1 MLENEIPAEIFYA
14 SRFAIIDFSFTKNGT
29 VNSIQ
34 VPVNLEEKYYP
45 LILNFIKLYVPLL
58 DQSEY
63 S

>member
-34 VPVNLEEKYYP
+34 VPVNLE
-45 LILNFIKLYVPLL
+45 
-58 DQSEY
+58 
-63 S
+63 